1 MQNIAQNQSKAQSF
15 LIKLPFNSQIL
26 GYFFIAKNILKG
38 VSFMKCEGNFIY
50 KGIEKR
56 QGGEFTNERGQ
67 VIKYDDAFKITLD
80 EVNEGKVIT
89 RTFTFS
95 KNNTELE
102 NKFKSLKLYDNIVVA
117 FDVVISRN
125 NVKLVP
131 FDMICEKED

>member
-1 MQNIAQNQSKAQSF
+1 
-15 LIKLPFNSQIL
+15 
-26 GYFFIAKNILKG
+26 
-38 VSFMKCEGNFIY
+38 MKCEGNFIY